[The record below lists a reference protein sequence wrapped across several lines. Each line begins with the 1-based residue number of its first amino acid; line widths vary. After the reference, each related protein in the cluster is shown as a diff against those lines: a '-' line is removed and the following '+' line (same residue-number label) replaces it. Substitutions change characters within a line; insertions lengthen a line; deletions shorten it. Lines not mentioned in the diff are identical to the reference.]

1 MAILTKAVLRAAID
15 SVFASGQLIT
25 AEQARGEFHD
35 WIDSLLA
42 PASIVNG
49 AGITVSTD
57 ADGNVTVEAGGAAA
71 AMGLPS
77 FLANTNRDQPT
88 DGTLVIDVT
97 GRTDPPP
104 RPSIVYFQTPTVLN
118 RAADPLAL
126 LLSGDT
132 DTRRVILDQ
141 FGNGVFARNLTP
153 GTWYTVLATPAN
165 RYEFAEPI
173 PVRPQDFDVVCGWI
187 STAEAG
193 WTDEDIALANTATT
207 DEVVI
212 PDKPPTT
219 GSPTTGAL
227 LVGIPADA
235 RRVVD
240 VIRVGQ
246 GLGPPSIDTA
256 PRDLTDNPPNF
267 TAAYQG
273 EPYRWYALTGL
284 AFAGF
289 VGETI
294 RVTFGDYA

>member
-1 MAILTKAVLRAAID
+1 MAILTKAALRTLID
-15 SVFASGQLIT
+15 SEFASTMKIP
-25 AEQARGEFHD
+25 AEQAREQFHN
-35 WIDSLLA
+35 WVDSLLA
-42 PASIVNG
+42 PASLVNG
-49 AGITVSTD
+49 AGITVSD
-57 ADGNVTVEAGGAAA
+57 NGDGTVTVEAGGAAA

-88 DGTLVIDVT
+88 DGTLVIDIT

-141 FGNGVFARNLTP
+141 FGNGVFARNLAP

-212 PDKPPTT
+212 PDNRR
-219 GSPTTGAL
+219 L
-227 LVGIPADA
+227 PAAADY
-235 RRVVD
+235 
-240 VIRVGQ
+240 GQ
-246 GLGPPSIDTA
+246 SHDWRA
-256 PRDLTDNPPNF
+256 PRWYPSGRAPGRRRNKGRAGSR
-267 TAAYQG
+267 AAFHR
-273 EPYRWYALTGL
+273 YRPARPDGQSAQLYY
-284 AFAGF
+284 
-289 VGETI
+289 
-294 RVTFGDYA
+294 RVSGRAVPLVCLDRSCFRGVRW